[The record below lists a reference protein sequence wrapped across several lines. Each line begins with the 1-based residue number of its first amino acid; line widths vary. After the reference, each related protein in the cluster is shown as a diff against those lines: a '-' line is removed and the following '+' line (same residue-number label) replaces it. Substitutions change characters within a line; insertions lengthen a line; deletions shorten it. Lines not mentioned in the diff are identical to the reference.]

1 MLGWQGVATEGRQA
15 AHIQTK
21 GVGRRGMG
29 SGIVVATSVG
39 WQKLGD
45 INVGQGVLTFDG
57 GLQRVLSARAVPA
70 WAGPGPCPRN
80 LWPVEVPQG
89 ALGNREVMQLAAD
102 QPIQI
107 ESDAA
112 EAQGDDPF
120 ALIRARALD
129 GVRGICR
136 VPPAPDEMLITL
148 TFAMEQIVFVA
159 GGAMMHCPAAAPD
172 LMDCAASSAR
182 YPVLDMEDALRIAQA
197 LSDDMDQARSA
208 GLPGIRS

>member
-1 MLGWQGVATEGRQA
+1 MLGWQGVATEGRQSR
-15 AHIQTK
+15 HLQVH

-29 SGIVVATSVG
+29 GGIVVATSVG
-39 WQKLGD
+39 WQKLSD
-45 INVGQGVLTFDG
+45 IRVGQGVLTFDG
-57 GLQRVLSARAVPA
+57 GLQRVVAARTAPA
-70 WAGPGPCPRN
+70 WSGPGLCPRN

-89 ALGNREVMQLAAD
+89 ALGNRELMKLAAD

-136 VPPAPDEMLITL
+136 VPPAPSEILITL
-148 TFAMEQIVFVA
+148 SFELEQIVFVA
-159 GGAMMHCPAAAPD
+159 GGALMHCPAAAPD
-172 LMDCAASSAR
+172 LMDCAVSGAR
-182 YPVLDMEDALRIAQA
+182 YRVHDMQDALRIAQG
-197 LSDDMDQARSA
+197 LSDDMGQERSA

>member
-1 MLGWQGVATEGRQA
+1 
-15 AHIQTK
+15 
-21 GVGRRGMG
+21 MG
-29 SGIVVATSVG
+29 GGIVVATSVG
-39 WQKLGD
+39 WQKLSD
-45 INVGQGVLTFDG
+45 ILVGQGVLTFDG
-57 GLQRVLSARAVPA
+57 GLQRVLAARAAPA

-89 ALGNREVMQLAAD
+89 ALGNRKVMLLAAD

-129 GVRGICR
+129 GVRGVCR

-148 TFAMEQIVFVA
+148 TFAVEQIVFVA

-172 LMDCAASSAR
+172 LLDCAASSAR

-197 LSDDMDQARSA
+197 LSDDVDQARSA